1 MIMTWT
7 KRILIIL
14 AALVFS
20 AACAFGLDVLL
31 YNNEEHT
38 KSVYEGTPL
47 LFEQRDAISTVNCAL
62 EYNDAFMDCT
72 LTVTGEDPQIYLPAG
87 ENPVSSLDLSFGQPM
102 EYDTQVQLYWPDE
115 AGSLSEALSFVG
127 VIPAEAE
134 HYTISM
140 PEGTYPFLR
149 MDMDGDALL
158 TGIQVGYSRTEAV
171 PYSPSWGSVILY
183 AVTLWVLSSLL
194 LLWLAKKK
202 RMKRFFLCLAA
213 GLIAAVLAEAALWY
227 LSPESLTYRLS
238 GNVLTLD
245 PADGSVINYAQDGNT
260 FTPMT
265 DDPQINFFLTADVRS
280 AVVYLGEPLPSDAY
294 VQLYYANAEVPF
306 GESHSYAY
314 YSEKGLTALLFT
326 VPQAV
331 YTQLRFDINSEF
343 VLDHI
348 AVSDQPA
355 VSARNPV
362 PLTSG
367 RVLHACALAALL
379 TAVFFFCTS
388 CDSSKTLYRLF
399 LNPETRFP
407 AVDILY
413 CVFAC
418 AMMMHHYYVALYYE
432 AVPSGAYVFSL
443 WFHIFAAVSILLGRM
458 WKDKGFWILVVFFLL
473 KYLRVVI
480 PMPDQWHNVRAIFYN
495 GVYAFFGVYAIARA
509 IRPKYR
515 KTFLTVFVFAW
526 LAIYTAMACVGIYC
540 AWTNTKIYN
549 LAGRFIGINGINGR
563 LELFLFFNIT
573 GITDAIGVVLCIFG
587 FMLTKNRA
595 VRVLCVIAALIL
607 TLASALTIVRT
618 GYLIIGLAC
627 GVLVCLLIYDRMKT
641 PKIGNHYH
649 LSLPQWCALGA
660 AFAVMTVVVTVGV
673 TYVTDAYNLVR
684 ARGGLTISSAL
695 AEGSVADAF
704 QFEHRDFT
712 GTSLDGISTGRI
724 SIWKAAFRDMSN
736 HPSFFIWGR
745 SVLYPM
751 EGANTMLSFTAGH
764 CHNMLVQ
771 SLLENGIPGL
781 LCYVAFAALVIFH
794 SLKLL
799 KNKDLPRWQ
808 RAVPIVLLSILLS
821 ELVECTTHINMG
833 HYPMTMFYLFSG
845 LAVTFSKEGEASSRE
860 KPQGNQR

>member
-1 MIMTWT
+1 MIMTWM

-14 AALVFS
+14 AALLFS

-47 LFEQRDAISTVNCAL
+47 LFEQRDAISTVNCTL

-87 ENPVSSLDLSFGQPM
+87 ESPVSSLDLSFGQPM
-102 EYDTQVQLYWPDE
+102 EYDTQIQLFWPDE
-115 AGSLSEALSFVG
+115 TGGLSEALSFVG

-134 HYTISM
+134 HYTISL
-140 PEGTYPFLR
+140 PESTYPFLR

-158 TGIQVGYSRTEAV
+158 TGIQVGYTRTETV
-171 PYSPSWGSVILY
+171 PYSPTWGSVILY
-183 AVTLWVLSSLL
+183 TVTLWVLSSLL

-202 RMKRFFLCLAA
+202 RLKRFFLCLAA
-213 GLIAAVLAEAALWY
+213 GLIAAVLAEAAIWY

-238 GNVLTLD
+238 GNVQTLD
-245 PADGSVINYAQDGNT
+245 LADAAVIGYAQDGSV
-260 FTPMT
+260 FTPVS
-265 DDPQINFFLTADVRS
+265 DDPQIRFSLNADMCN
-280 AVVYLGEPLPSDAY
+280 AVVYLAAPLPSDAY
-294 VQLYYANAEVPF
+294 VQLYYANAEVPM
-306 GESHSYAY
+306 GEGNSYAY
-314 YSEKGLTALLFT
+314 YSEKGLTALIFT

-331 YTQLRFDINSEF
+331 YTQLRLDINSEF

-355 VSARNPV
+355 VTARNPV
-362 PLTSG
+362 PLNSG

-399 LNPETRFP
+399 LNPETRLP

-413 CVFAC
+413 CVFAGV
-418 AMMMHHYYVALYYE
+418 MMMHHYYVALYYE
-432 AVPSGAYVFSL
+432 AVPSGAHVFSL

-495 GVYAFFGVYAIARA
+495 GVYAFFGVYAVGRA

-515 KTFLTVFVFAW
+515 KTFLIVFTFIW
-526 LAIYTAMACVGIYC
+526 LAAYTALSAAGLYT

-549 LAGRFIGINGINGR
+549 LAGRFIGISKTGR
-563 LELFLFFNIT
+563 LELFLFEMIA
-573 GITDAIGVVLCIFG
+573 GIAGAIGAVLCIFA
-587 FMLTKNRA
+587 FTLTKSKVIRA
-595 VRVLCVIAALIL
+595 LCVIAAVIQL
-607 TLASALTIVRT
+607 LASALSVVRT
-618 GYLIIGLAC
+618 TYLIIALGFSL
-627 GVLVCLLIYDRMKT
+627 LLCLTLYNHMKT
-641 PKIGNHYH
+641 PKIGNRYR
-649 LSLPQWCALGA
+649 LSPLRACALVA
-660 AFAVMTVVVTVGV
+660 AFVVLTGVLAVAM

-684 ARGGLTISSAL
+684 TQGGLPISRAL
-695 AEGSVADAF
+695 AEGSGASDAF
-704 QFEHRDFT
+704 QFGHRDFS
-712 GTSLDGISTGRI
+712 GTDLNAISSGRI
-724 SIWKAAFRDMSN
+724 RIWKAAFKDITSSPEYML
-736 HPSFFIWGR
+736 WGR
-745 SVLYPM
+745 SVVYPM
-751 EGANTMLSFTAGH
+751 VGVNAITNYHFGH
-764 CHNMLVQ
+764 CHNMMIQ
-771 SLLENGIPGL
+771 SMLENGIPGL
-781 LCYVAFAALVIFH
+781 LCYLAFAGYVIFH
-794 SLKLL
+794 GLRLF
-799 KNKDLPRWQ
+799 KNKDLPMWQ
-808 RAVPIVLLSILLS
+808 RTIPIVLLSILLS

-845 LAVTFSKEGEASSRE
+845 LAVAFSKEADASRE
-860 KPQGNQR
+860 KLQGNQQ